1 MLANSTAL
9 QGMVKLLA
17 ANPDDKEVVK
27 EVARALKF
35 MAAERSIPEKARRHG
50 MALLSRWSRQIS
62 YTLHD
67 KFEWSVDDSV
77 VWQALVGSVAVGLLT
92 ILGVLRR
99 LLA

>member
-1 MLANSTAL
+1 
-9 QGMVKLLA
+9 MVKLLA

-35 MAAERSIPEKARRHG
+35 MAAEKSLPEKAKRHG
-50 MALLSRWSRQIS
+50 MALLSRWSRHIS

-67 KFEWSVDDSV
+67 KLEWNVSDST
-77 VWQALVGSVAVGLLT
+77 VWQALVGSIIIGVLT
-92 ILGVLRR
+92 FLGVLRF